1 MKTQITIKDIAK
13 ALNISISTVSRA
25 LQDHPDISK
34 KTKEIVNQY
43 AKEHHYRPNAI
54 ALSLKTKRT
63 NIIGV
68 IVPEIVHHFFSSVF
82 AGIEDTANKNGLSV
96 IICQT
101 SEDYEKEVKSLETLQ
116 SARVCGVIASLS
128 KSTTNFEHYKDLMD
142 ENIPLVFFDRICTE
156 LKTDRV
162 VTDDYNGAYMAVE
175 HLIKTGCK
183 RIAFFSAPSNMEI
196 SKNRENGYTDALRS
210 HSLPVDRSLIFE
222 CDSKEKAIAL
232 TPEVLKM
239 ENRPDAIFC
248 INDDTASGVL
258 YAAKRSGFSIPED
271 ISICGFGDGEV
282 AKACDPALTTIEQN
296 GYDMG
301 VKACTLLVNRIK
313 NGNTMREVNHSVI
326 RTSLVVR
333 ESTK

>member
-82 AGIEDTANKNGLSV
+82 AGIEYTANKNGLSV

-301 VKACTLLVNRIK
+301 VKACTLLVYRIK

>member
-82 AGIEDTANKNGLSV
+82 AGIEYTANKNGLSV

-248 INDDTASGVL
+248 INDATASGVL